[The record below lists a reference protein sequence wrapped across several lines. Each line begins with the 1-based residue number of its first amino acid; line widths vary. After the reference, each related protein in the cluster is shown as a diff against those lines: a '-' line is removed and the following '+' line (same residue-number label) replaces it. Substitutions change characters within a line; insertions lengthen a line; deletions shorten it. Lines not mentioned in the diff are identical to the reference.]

1 MLLISKYIYYEVAD
15 KCNQFLVALNS
26 TKQLPWLKFYIMFC
40 TLGECIYK
48 KKLNRFKF
56 VFHHALRCT
65 KKIIEKHPATHDIVM
80 SDGGVCMMRP
90 NDGYKGDD

>member
-1 MLLISKYIYYEVAD
+1 MYL
-15 KCNQFLVALNS
+15 Q
-26 TKQLPWLKFYIMFC
+26 
-40 TLGECIYK
+40 

-90 NDGYKGDD
+90 NGGYKGDD